1 MHWKYC
7 FLQDMGI
14 AGKVSIYCPLLI
26 ALKEVLSYLQLSNLS
41 QTNWM
46 NLKSHIGQTR

>member
-26 ALKEVLSYLQLSNLS
+26 ALKEVLSYLQLSNLRVK
-41 QTNWM
+41 QIGWIWN
-46 NLKSHIGQTR
+46 HI